1 MKHTILTEDQN
12 LLDRIAQVL
21 YEKKGRNILA
31 LDVREI
37 SSLTEFYVI
46 AEGNVERHVGSLARS
61 VIDELSSLGLKC
73 ILSEGM
79 QSGDWIVLDFGHIV
93 VHLFH
98 PDLREHYALEELW
111 RQGEI
116 VNLKIVLDGEAV

>member
-1 MKHTILTEDQN
+1 MKQDIMTEDKQI
-12 LLDRIAQVL
+12 LDRIAQVL

-37 SSLTEFYVI
+37 SSLTEYYVI
-46 AEGNVERHVGSLARS
+46 AEGNVERHVGSLARA
-61 VIDELSSLGLKC
+61 VVEELSLLGLKC
-73 ILSEGM
+73 YLSEGL
-79 QSGDWIVLDFGHIV
+79 QSGDWIVLDFGHII

-98 PDLREHYALEELW
+98 PDLRERYALEEIW

-116 VNLKIVLDGEAV
+116 VDLKIVLEGDLR

>member
-1 MKHTILTEDQN
+1 MKQDIMIEDKQ

-37 SSLTEFYVI
+37 SSLTEYYVI

-61 VIDELSSLGLKC
+61 VIEELSSLGFKC
-73 ILSEGM
+73 YFSEGL
-79 QSGDWIVLDFGHIV
+79 QGGGWVVLDFGHVV

-98 PDLREHYALEELW
+98 PELREYYALEELW

-116 VNLKIVLDGEAV
+116 VDLKIVLEGEGR

>member
-1 MKHTILTEDQN
+1 MKQDIMTEDKQ
-12 LLDRIAQVL
+12 LLDRIAQIL

-37 SSLTEFYVI
+37 SSLTEYYVI
-46 AEGNVERHVGSLARS
+46 AEGNVERHVSSLAKS
-61 VIDELSSLGLKC
+61 VVEELSSLGFKC
-73 ILSEGM
+73 YLSEGY
-79 QSGDWIVLDFGHIV
+79 QSGGWVVLDFGHVI

-98 PDLREHYALEELW
+98 PDLREHYAFEEIW

-116 VNLKIVLDGEAV
+116 VDLKIVLEGKGK

>member
-61 VIDELSSLGLKC
+61 VVDELSSLGVKC
-73 ILSEGM
+73 IFSEGM
-79 QSGDWIVLDFGHIV
+79 QAGDWVVLDFGHIV

-98 PDLREHYALEELW
+98 PDLRERYALEELW

-116 VNLKIVLDGEAV
+116 VDLKIVLDGEAV